1 MSRPAVVAGI
11 GTVGPWGA
19 GTDGLRRILRDGSA
33 PLTEL
38 AAPTSLELPLD
49 PRVRWSG
56 RVDPADLKPWLRPR
70 EGRRMSDPSRFAV
83 AAARMA
89 LEQGGYEIPD
99 GGADDLGV
107 ILSTTFGPVAVT
119 EEMLGQIFASG
130 PEAASPFLFAESVA
144 NAPAAQVARLL
155 GARGAN
161 LTVTE
166 REAGALMAVRR
177 AAGEIAAGRSARMFA
192 GVSDEVTPVLQ
203 AILDRLGSLARG
215 DGDHPPVARPF
226 DRRRSGFVTAEG
238 STVLLLEGADELI
251 ARGGRPLACVAG
263 GGEAF
268 DPSAPRCGWGS
279 GHEFLG
285 RALAA
290 VLERAGLGF
299 DDLDLVVS
307 GATGSR
313 DGDRLEAL
321 TLREAFD
328 RMPEPTVR
336 PASGS
341 AARPAGDRRL
351 GLPPVVTPKSA
362 VGELG
367 GGHLAAAVL
376 LLASGD
382 AGPSAG
388 GPSALGEP
396 RGGFGAVDPELG
408 ITPHSGPLPARQ
420 AGSGRPHRVLV
431 QTIAAGGPAAWLIL
445 EGPDAVGGRAHGGD
459 GGP

>member
-1 MSRPAVVAGI
+1 MTRRAVVTGI

-19 GTDGLRRILRDGSA
+19 GTGELGRILREGAA
-33 PLTEL
+33 PLSEL
-38 AAPTSLELPLD
+38 DSPRSLGLPLD

-56 RVDPADLKPWLRPR
+56 RVDPAWLEPWLSPR
-70 EGRRMSDPSRFAV
+70 ERRRMSAPSRFAV

-89 LEQGGYEIPD
+89 LEHGGHEIPD

-119 EEMLGQIFASG
+119 EEMLGQIFTSG

-177 AAGEIAAGRSARMFA
+177 AAGEIVAGRSARMFA

-215 DGDHPPVARPF
+215 DGDGPPVARPF

-238 STVLLLEGADELI
+238 STVLLLEEADDLA
-251 ARGGRPLACVAG
+251 ARGGRPLARVVG

-279 GHEFLG
+279 GHEILG
-285 RALAA
+285 RSLAG
-290 VLERAGLGF
+290 VLERAGLTF

-321 TLREAFD
+321 TLREALE
-328 RMPEPTVR
+328 RMPQPTVR
-336 PASGS
+336 PAAGS
-341 AARPAGDRRL
+341 AARSTADRRL
-351 GLPPVVTPKSA
+351 GLPAVVAPKSA

-376 LLASGD
+376 LLGAKD
-382 AGPSAG
+382 AGTTREAPSK
-388 GPSALGEP
+388 LGEP
-396 RGGFGAVDPELG
+396 PGGFGAVDPELG
-408 ITPHSGPLPARQ
+408 ITPYSGPLPVAPVD
-420 AGSGRPHRVLV
+420 SGRPGRVLI
-431 QTIAAGGPAAWLIL
+431 QTIAAGGPAAWLVL
-445 EGPDAVGGRAHGGD
+445 EGPDPHPSRGASKGGA
-459 GGP
+459 